1 MGPQQT
7 AKTSVDLFSL
17 PITSGAQERQGKAKA
32 PAKRESLKSEA
43 TTSRPARNPSGFSN
57 FSNLKASPNG
67 KSLNKEINEKEEE
80 KEEERGD
87 RTVLHH
93 HEEAEGPRDL

>member
-43 TTSRPARNPSGFSN
+43 TTSRPVRNPSGFSN

-87 RTVLHH
+87 GTVLHH
-93 HEEAEGPRDL
+93 NEEAEGPGDL